1 VYARQDGSVAMT
13 VARQLGRRSVVTLL
27 MVDDKTLSSRLK
39 GLPAL
44 HVAADRGD
52 VRAAA
57 ALLMRRQHHHSTTK
71 VCCPLHASA
80 NFTVESCILHV
91 YTVFICQLSCLLLES
106 VFHHPLTLSF
116 HA

>member
-1 VYARQDGSVAMT
+1 MYARQDGSVAMT

-71 VCCPLHASA
+71 VCCPPLHAPA
-80 NFTVESCILHV
+80 NFTVES
-91 YTVFICQLSCLLLES
+91 YTARVRS
-106 VFHHPLTLSF
+106 VS
-116 HA
+116 ANCRA

>member
-39 GLPAL
+39 LPAL

-57 ALLMRRQHHHSTTK
+57 SLLLPGRQHHHSTTK
-71 VCCPLHASA
+71 VCCPLQPTS
-80 NFTVESCILHV
+80 L
-91 YTVFICQLSCLLLES
+91 
-106 VFHHPLTLSF
+106 
-116 HA
+116 

>member
-39 GLPAL
+39 LPAL

-57 ALLMRRQHHHSTTK
+57 ALLLRRQHHHSTTK
-71 VCCPLHASA
+71 VCSPPQPTSL
-80 NFTVESCILHV
+80 
-91 YTVFICQLSCLLLES
+91 
-106 VFHHPLTLSF
+106 
-116 HA
+116 